1 MASKPLYIDLA
12 GLPEVIALAPATIQ
26 RLVRDG
32 QFPKPRQISPH
43 RVAWLYRELV
53 EWSEQRPVSDLPP
66 PPNTGGRRGSGG
78 RSSSGR
84 ANNKN

>member
-32 QFPKPRQISPH
+32 QFPKPRQLSPH

-53 EWSEQRPVSDLPP
+53 EWSEARPVSDLSP
-66 PPNTGGRRGSGG
+66 PPNTGKR
-78 RSSSGR
+78 RSSSER
-84 ANNKN
+84 SNAKV